1 MSCKIGVVLPQVKEH
16 FGLLAGRRGNEE
28 SFPCMFQGDHGSAN
42 TLILDFQLPGQWED
56 IFLLF

>member
-42 TLILDFQLPGQWED
+42 TLILDFQLPGQ
-56 IFLLF
+56 